1 MERRKFINY
10 SALTSLGLIANKFV
24 EGNNIRSNVQ
34 ENTNKESSPDERTI
48 LFPAKN
54 IPVIFDADVVV
65 IGAGPAGFGAA
76 MRAARNGLNV
86 VLVERFGGPGGAATS
101 GYMCVTG
108 QGSSFPLHTE
118 WVEGLRKEGWLFDA
132 WKAYPQLE
140 GNVLVHQSGR
150 NSFYPDDGAYVMNEM
165 LEKAK
170 VKMLY
175 RTSFVDTILKNDSQS
190 DNSIDA
196 IVVENASGL
205 QAIKGKVYIDSTGV
219 ADVVA
224 RSGSPYISAGNKEG
238 RPVPFSLMYKISGV
252 NYDKLFEYQKS
263 DPALWSAIAK
273 ARAANDIPDELY
285 KPYKFEIGGGWGG
298 YRGCPQLNMCAIRG
312 NGEMLVW
319 SFPPDDW
326 GLNAAENGFDE
337 SRGEILM
344 RKLNI
349 AEVKFLK
356 KYIPGFENAYLSGMA
371 PYMAIREG
379 RHPQGE
385 YVLSWDDVV
394 NERKFPDAVLRKTT
408 GDTMDWAEDMV
419 RRPNERGEMV
429 WKKPPRQNKKSYS
442 VDIPYRAFLPKKI
455 NNLLLAGEC
464 LSSTYEMFYIRRLI
478 PWCMRTGEVAGTAAT
493 MAVKQGINVKQV
505 KWTSGYFTDPIT

>member
-1 MERRKFINY
+1 MDRRKFINA
-10 SALTSLGLIANKFV
+10 SALTGAGFV
-24 EGNNIRSNVQ
+24 VGPFL
-34 ENTNKESSPDERTI
+34 KGESSTFKVKGTGNSGPVQTKKTI
-48 LFPAKN
+48 QFPAKQ
-54 IPVIFDADVVV
+54 IPLAVETDVVV
-65 IGAGPAGFGAA
+65 IGGGPAGFGAA
-76 MRAARNGLNV
+76 MRAARSGVNV
-86 VLVERFGGPGGAATS
+86 VLIERFGGPGGAATS

-108 QGSSFPLHTE
+108 QGSSFPLHSE

-140 GNVLVHQSGR
+140 NNVLVHQSGR

-170 VKMLY
+170 VKMMY
-175 RTSFVDTILKNDSQS
+175 RTSFVDTIIKQDSKS
-190 DNSIDA
+190 DDSIYA

-224 RSGSPYISAGNKEG
+224 RSGSPYISAGNSKG
-238 RPVPFSLMYKISGV
+238 QPVPFSLMYRVSGV
-252 NYDKLFEYQKS
+252 DYEKLFEYQKT
-263 DPALWSAIAK
+263 DPALWTAIAK
-273 ARAANDIPDELY
+273 ARTNGDIPNELY
-285 KPYKFEIGGGWGG
+285 MPYKFEIGGGWGG

-319 SFPPDDW
+319 SYPPSDW
-326 GLNAAENGFDE
+326 GWNAAENGSDA
-337 SRGEILM
+337 SNGEVLM

-394 NERKFPDAVLRKTT
+394 NERKFPDAVLRKGT
-408 GDTMDWAEDMV
+408 GDTMDWSEDMV
-419 RRPNERGEMV
+419 RRPNEKGEMV
-429 WKKPPRQNKKSYS
+429 WKKPPRQSRKNYT

-455 NNLLLAGEC
+455 NNLILAGEC
-464 LSSTYEMFYIRRLI
+464 LSSTYDMFYIRRLI

-493 MAVKQGINVKQV
+493 MAVKQGINAKEV
-505 KWTSGYFTDPIT
+505 KWTTGYLSDPIS